1 MFLLVGLGNPG
12 DSYVRNRH
20 NVGFMAVDRIAAD
33 HGLSPFRGKFQGALA
48 EGVFAG
54 DKVLALKPQ
63 TYMNE
68 SGRSVSETAHFYKIP
83 PEQIIVIHDEIDLA
97 PGKVRAKF
105 GGGAAGHNGIRS
117 IAAHQSPDFW
127 RVRIGVDHPGG
138 REQVSNHV
146 LDDFSKTDMKWLE
159 PVLAAISDALPLLFK
174 GKSDE
179 FMTRV
184 ALLTTPEKA
193 KPNKPET
200 E

>member
-33 HGLSPFRGKFQGALA
+33 HGLSPFRAKFQGALA
-48 EGVFAG
+48 EGALAG
-54 DKVLALKPQ
+54 DKVLALNPQ

-83 PEQIIVIHDEIDLA
+83 SERIIVIHDEIDLA

-117 IAAHQSPDFW
+117 IAAHLDPDFW
-127 RVRIGVDHPGG
+127 RIRIGVDHPGD
-138 REQVSNHV
+138 REGVSNHV
-146 LDDFSKTDMKWLE
+146 LDDFSKADAKWLE
-159 PVLAAISDALPLLFK
+159 PVLAAISDALPLLLK
-174 GKSDE
+174 GESDD
-179 FMTRV
+179 FMTKV
-184 ALLTTPEKA
+184 ALLTTPEKI
-193 KPNKPET
+193 KPKKPET
-200 E
+200 D